1 MVGTDR
7 DALICDMAE
16 TYHVYDLRDLPVRTI
31 AILAV
36 GLRSDS
42 RIKMKM
48 AEMKR
53 IPPSV
58 SLVRIADEIALLAHA
73 LVGKEGTPPPN
84 LLQDVMHER
93 QQETAGFSSIEE
105 FEAARQRIINNG

>member
-16 TYHVYDLRDLPVRTI
+16 TYHIYDLRSLPVKTI

-42 RIKMKM
+42 RVKMKM

-58 SLVRIADEIALLAHA
+58 SLVRIADEIALLSHA
-73 LVGKEGTPPPN
+73 LVGKEGSPPPN

-105 FEAARQRIINNG
+105 FEAARQRILNHG